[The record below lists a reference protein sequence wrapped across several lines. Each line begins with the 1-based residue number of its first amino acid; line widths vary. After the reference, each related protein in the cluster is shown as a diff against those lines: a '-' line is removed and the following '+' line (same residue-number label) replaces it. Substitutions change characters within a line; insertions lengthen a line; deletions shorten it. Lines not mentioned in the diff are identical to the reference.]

1 MNTAVTPPVPADA
14 DVDGQSVC
22 WFLDG
27 VGHSS
32 ASARDAAET
41 ALTERDAASPRAGE
55 WYPVA
60 LLLAAVEA
68 VAADGGKEALAAA
81 GRHCGTQLSTE
92 AATVPDALAALD
104 DAYRRHHRGAAGGY
118 AFRQIGPDD
127 GRIECATPYP
137 CVFDRAL
144 VTCVAESAADG
155 VVCLSEAGRCRAAGE
170 DRCTYELTW

>member
-1 MNTAVTPPVPADA
+1 MDPAVTPPTPGDA
-14 DVDGQSVC
+14 DVDGQSVG

-27 VGHSS
+27 VERSS

-41 ALTERDAASPRAGE
+41 ALVERGAASPAAGE
-55 WYPVA
+55 WYPLA
-60 LLLAAVEA
+60 ALLAAVEA
-68 VAADGGKEALAAA
+68 VAATGGDEALAAA
-81 GRHCGTQLSTE
+81 GRHCGTHLCSD
-92 AATVPDALAALD
+92 AATVPDALEPLD
-104 DAYRRHHRGAAGGY
+104 DAYRRHHRGPAGGY

-144 VTCVAESAADG
+144 VACVAESAADG